1 MVVSIQQEMLK
12 YFVIKLPD
20 SNNQVEIVPENWI
33 ESDGDEVNV
42 PPDFP
47 NEDIAQEAPEPGYDW
62 QTSRCIVEAETSKF
76 LKIYIHTSADVLS
89 V

>member
-1 MVVSIQQEMLK
+1 M
-12 YFVIKLPD
+12 YFVVKLPD

-47 NEDIAQEAPEPGYDW
+47 NDDIAQEAPEPGYDW
-62 QTSRCIVEAETSKF
+62 QTWRCIVEEETSKF
-76 LKIYIHTSADVLS
+76 S
-89 V
+89 

>member
-1 MVVSIQQEMLK
+1 VVVSIQQQMLK

-33 ESDGDEVNV
+33 ESDENEINV

-47 NEDIAQEAPEPGYDW
+47 N
-62 QTSRCIVEAETSKF
+62 
-76 LKIYIHTSADVLS
+76 
-89 V
+89 